1 MFMSS
6 RKKGSFSMKENLST
20 SSSISK
26 IEMLSVSEASQ
37 IARVSASTIRN
48 WIQDG
53 HLVAVRYVGRLI
65 RIRRSDLEDFIARSM
80 TGEKSN

>member
-1 MFMSS
+1 MSS